1 MTAKGSWLGALA
13 GLALLGAGAGAGTGG
28 AAAAEFRWAGVAEEV
43 AGQLDQAVAANKAG
57 TADRARQAVLT
68 AYFGLFEDRKMEA
81 AIRKELGQAHTVEL
95 EDRFN
100 ALRKAVGGG
109 AAPEAVAAQAAELS
123 AMLRKDA
130 IALDALGVP
139 EQVYVGR

>member
-1 MTAKGSWLGALA
+1 MTTRGSWLSALA
-13 GLALLGAGAGAGTGG
+13 GLALLGAGS

-43 AGQLDQAVAANKAG
+43 AGQLEQAVAANKAG

-81 AIRKELGQAHTVEL
+81 AIRKELGQAHTVDL

-100 ALRKAVGGG
+100 ALRKAVGGA
-109 AAPEAVAAQAAELS
+109 AAPATVAAQAAELS
-123 AMLRKDA
+123 AMLRKDGF
-130 IALDALGVP
+130 ALDALGVP